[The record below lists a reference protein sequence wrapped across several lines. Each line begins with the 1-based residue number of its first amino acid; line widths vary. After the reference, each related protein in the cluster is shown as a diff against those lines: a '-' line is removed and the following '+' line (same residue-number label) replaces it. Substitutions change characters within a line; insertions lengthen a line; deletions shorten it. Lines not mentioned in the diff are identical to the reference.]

1 MTYKELLDSVSFE
14 EIAPFIAKYH
24 GDNDCM
30 VLYKIHYDMLRG
42 LIPDPEQAYY
52 KTATVSHGE
61 QEEDWP
67 DPHLM
72 VHPIE
77 GQIWEGAL
85 TVELIIDSDVK
96 ESLAE
101 IAACCLWHTSFYG
114 FTEDQLEET
123 FKRWEN
129 GHNDLSEEEAKRLEI
144 KKYIQRIEEA
154 GGHVPSMQELPDISD
169 EADYRKRI
177 DVIGGFI
184 TVALPQE
191 SDVVCMSVGELCK
204 LFHAKH
210 CKWYMLKSYCLDAA
224 RRTTYLKE
232 LIEKYNAFDYGT
244 LEHVIVVITTS
255 ADYPLLMEEMELV
268 SYIGTMCSGT
278 VSYIVKVDPDIEK
291 EMKIDVAFYEYEK
304 EQKEQNG

>member
-14 EIAPFIAKYH
+14 EIAPYIAKYH
-24 GDNDCM
+24 GNDDCM
-30 VLYKIHYDMLRG
+30 VLYKIHYDILRS
-42 LIPDPEQAYY
+42 LTPDPEQAYY
-52 KTATVSHGE
+52 KTATVNYYE
-61 QEEDWP
+61 PEEDETEP
-67 DPHLM
+67 RLH

-85 TVELIIDSDVK
+85 TMELIIEPDVK

-123 FKRWEN
+123 FKRWEKSR
-129 GHNDLSEEEAKRLEI
+129 NDLSEEEAKRLEI
-144 KKYIQRIEEA
+144 QKHIQRIEEA
-154 GGHVPSMQELPDISD
+154 GGHVPSMQELPNVSD
-169 EADYRKRI
+169 ETDYWKRI
-177 DVIGGFI
+177 DVIGEFI
-184 TVALPQE
+184 SVALPQE
-191 SDVVCMSVGELCK
+191 TDIISMSVGELCE

-210 CKWYMLKSYCLDAA
+210 CKCYMLKSYCLDAA
-224 RRTTYLKE
+224 LRTAYLKE
-232 LIEKYNAFDYGT
+232 LIEKYNAFDYGI

-268 SYIGTMCSGT
+268 GYIGTMCSGT
-278 VSYIVKVDPDIEK
+278 ILYIVKVDPDLKK

-304 EQKEQNG
+304 AKEEQNG

>member
-1 MTYKELLDSVSFE
+1 MTYKELLESVTFE
-14 EIAPFIAKYH
+14 EISPYIAKYH
-24 GDNDCM
+24 GDDDCM
-30 VLYKIHYDMLRG
+30 ILHKIHYDMLRG

-154 GGHVPSMQELPDISD
+154 GGHVPSMQELPDVSD
-169 EADYRKRI
+169 EADYWKRI
-177 DVIGGFI
+177 DVIGEFI
-184 TVALPQE
+184 SVALPQE
-191 SDVVCMSVGELCK
+191 TDIISMSIGELCE

-210 CKWYMLKSYCLDAA
+210 CKCYMLKSYCLDAA
-224 RRTTYLKE
+224 RRTAYLKE

-244 LEHVIVVITTS
+244 LEHVVIVIMTS

-278 VSYIVKVDPDIEK
+278 VSYIVKVDPDLEK
-291 EMKIDVAFYEYEK
+291 EMKINVAFYKYEK
-304 EQKEQNG
+304 TKEEQNG